1 MIKTFTTSHNRH
13 ETETALIHASE
24 VVKKKILLR
33 LDEKGNGLFVDK
45 HQIYG
50 IVAEEVKELL
60 DALHANDIEGM
71 KRELKDIAAAA
82 IWGIASIEESEA

>member
-24 VVKKKILLR
+24 VVEKKILLR

-50 IVAEEVKELL
+50 IVAEEVKELM
-60 DALHANDIEGM
+60 DALHGNDIEGM
-71 KRELKDIAAAA
+71 KRELKDIAVAA

>member
-1 MIKTFTTSHNRH
+1 MNHSHDRV
-13 ETETALIHASE
+13 ETLAGLHRASQSVIRKMNE
-24 VVKKKILLR
+24 RV
-33 LDEKGNGLFVDK
+33 DEKGNGLFVDK

-50 IVAEEVKELL
+50 IVAEELKELM

-71 KRELKDIAAAA
+71 KRELKDIAVAA